1 MWLTRKL
8 RAGNGVRLHSG
19 RVEEGGGF
27 AVQGES
33 LFKEPEQ
40 LLPYGL
46 MSVAEAGK
54 EAVMLDG
61 YCAGV
66 PGPPDSGLQAGETRL
81 YSAGGA
87 EIRLLNDGSVVING
101 QIFEPKEG

>member
-8 RAGNGVRLHSG
+8 FEGGGVRLHSG
-19 RVEEGGGF
+19 RVEEAGGF
-27 AVQGES
+27 SVQGES

-54 EAVMLDG
+54 QAV
-61 YCAGV
+61 
-66 PGPPDSGLQAGETRL
+66 RK
-81 YSAGGA
+81 
-87 EIRLLNDGSVVING
+87 RSVA
-101 QIFEPKEG
+101 

>member
-1 MWLTRKL
+1 MWLTGRLSERK
-8 RAGNGVRLHSG
+8 GVRLHSG
-19 RVEEGGGF
+19 RVEDGF

-33 LFKEPEQ
+33 LFEQPEQ

-46 MSVAEAGK
+46 ESVAEAGRQ
-54 EAVMLDG
+54 AVMLDG

-66 PGPPDSGLQAGETRL
+66 AGAPGAGLQAGETRL

-87 EIRLLNDGSVVING
+87 EICLLNDGTVTING